1 MFLWNR
7 LIMMNLMKKIFFLN
21 KFLNW
26 LDIWQNMNCDTYA
39 LSKETHKALVQT
51 THSILEYSKYCIEE
65 CEMSYILTGKI
76 QTDCLEARFR
86 KYRQMA
92 GSQYHISTRQ
102 LLECEERLRLQSCVK
117 WNCLLILI

>member
-1 MFLWNR
+1 
-7 LIMMNLMKKIFFLN
+7 MNLMKKIFFLN

-76 QTDCLEARFR
+76 QTNFWKQDLENTGKWLAP
-86 KYRQMA
+86 
-92 GSQYHISTRQ
+92 STIF
-102 LLECEERLRLQSCVK
+102 LQDNS
-117 WNCLLILI
+117 